1 MDIAQE
7 ICTEGCYIVNS
18 GLPHVAVTAV
28 AGEVS
33 CGSNFFKTCVK
44 VVLKILVALPLWCQL
59 IQICVPQKRCL
70 LGIFLENFYFGT
82 FISPPPLPMIY
93 INGPV
98 SRKNFGNALG
108 KTSSHY
114 LTVCPIR
121 APKKS
126 EKVWSLTKGGG
137 GEEELSF
144 ITMLPDPP
152 DCHSFISSRR
162 VKKCQI
168 FDLLYFTSRKK
179 GLPENWAVY
188 WMMCDVKSK
197 NLAKVKRESS
207 KKIFHYQFLISDP
220 SAALT

>member
-1 MDIAQE
+1 
-7 ICTEGCYIVNS
+7 
-18 GLPHVAVTAV
+18 
-28 AGEVS
+28 
-33 CGSNFFKTCVK
+33 
-44 VVLKILVALPLWCQL
+44 
-59 IQICVPQKRCL
+59 
-70 LGIFLENFYFGT
+70 
-82 FISPPPLPMIY
+82 MIY

-152 DCHSFISSRR
+152 DFHSFISSRR

-179 GLPENWAVY
+179 GLPEN
-188 WMMCDVKSK
+188 
-197 NLAKVKRESS
+197 
-207 KKIFHYQFLISDP
+207 
-220 SAALT
+220 